1 MLSYHSLEDRP
12 VKQCFQ
18 RLSQEGTL
26 ENSYQKCYPGFGRGG
41 CGQSARAQRKNAR
54 SREARSRPARDA
66 AQESVAAMSEFYTV
80 KQIDNSRLVRPMA
93 PNRIRECARL
103 VFLGGMIALCA
114 LLYAWQHFETIQ
126 LRYTLE
132 SLRSEHSQAAEL
144 NQQLKLEVAGL
155 RSPGRIDIIAR
166 RQLGLTAPVPG
177 QVAPMD
183 LPPNAVMAEARPSG
197 AQAGQQ

>member
-1 MLSYHSLEDRP
+1 M
-12 VKQCFQ
+12 
-18 RLSQEGTL
+18 T
-26 ENSYQKCYPGFGRGG
+26 
-41 CGQSARAQRKNAR
+41 
-54 SREARSRPARDA
+54 
-66 AQESVAAMSEFYTV
+66 EFYTV

-103 VFLGGMIALCA
+103 VWLGGLIALCA

-126 LRYTLE
+126 MRYDLE

-144 NQQLKLEVAGL
+144 NQELKLEVAGL
-155 RSPGRIDIIAR
+155 RSPGRIDVIAR

-183 LPPNAVMAEARPSG
+183 LPPNAVMAEARPSNAPT
-197 AQAGQQ
+197 AQQ